1 MRVLPPTTALPPRA
15 RVPVGQST
23 RTAFCAVELIT
34 LVPLGGD
41 DAGDSG
47 RWLRSGDSADAHR
60 GGQQ

>member
-1 MRVLPPTTALPPRA
+1 
-15 RVPVGQST
+15 VPVGQST